1 MSHSELSVSPV
12 LPVSPA
18 SPIAIEAHLL
28 GRPGEPAIPSLYGRT
43 LRLRS
48 LHRRRRLPR
57 SAEGE
62 HVARVRA
69 EQKFPSV
76 AALVEQI
83 GRDVAVV
90 KQRLGVSP

>member
-28 GRPGEPAIPSLYGRT
+28 SRPGEPAIPSLYGQT
-43 LRLRS
+43 LRLRF
-48 LHRRRRLPR
+48 
-57 SAEGE
+57 
-62 HVARVRA
+62 VARVRA
-69 EQKFPSV
+69 EQKFPSA